1 VKSTILTLILAG
13 LAMIGPFATDTFL
26 PSFPA
31 IADHFAVSPVA
42 VQQTLSV
49 YLFAYALMT
58 LFFGT
63 LSDSFG
69 RRPVII
75 WSLVVFTI
83 GSVGAALAPSF
94 GWLLFFRGLQ
104 GLSAGAGRV
113 IGQAIVQDS
122 FSGAAAQKML
132 ANIMMVFGIA
142 PAIAPVIGGFL
153 HVAFGWRSTFVF
165 MAAVTLILL
174 VACVRA
180 LPETLKASERH
191 PFHLLPIA
199 RNYGI
204 VLRSPQFLLRSLAV
218 AFAFGGF
225 ALYISSAPSFVLHIL
240 QLPETAF
247 AWLFVPMVG
256 GLVIGSAITGKL
268 AHRISSSV
276 MVRRGL
282 VVMALASVASV
293 LYNHFYAAAVP
304 FAVLPIMAYSFGM
317 ALVLPGMTMATLQI
331 FPTLRGLS
339 ASLQNFVQMLVFAV
353 VSGSVAPLLYDSAF
367 KLALGMGGAMLL
379 SLTFWLLGNAIS
391 KTGNSTLAQPAAVK

>member
-1 VKSTILTLILAG
+1 MNSGLLTLILAG
-13 LAMIGPFATDTFL
+13 LAMLGPFATDTFL

-31 IADHFAVSPVA
+31 IAEHFAVSPVA

-58 LFFGT
+58 LFYGT

-69 RRPVII
+69 RRPVVI
-75 WSLVVFTI
+75 WSLVVFAV

-94 GWLLFFRGLQ
+94 FWLLFFRGLQ
-104 GLSAGAGRV
+104 GMSAGAGRV

-122 FSGAAAQKML
+122 FKGAAAQKML

-153 HVAFGWRSTFVF
+153 HVSFGWRSTFVF

-174 VACVRA
+174 VACLRA

-191 PFHLLPIA
+191 PFHFMPIA
-199 RNYGI
+199 RNYGT
-204 VLRSPQFLLRSLAV
+204 VLRNPEFLLRSLAV

-225 ALYISSAPSFVLHIL
+225 ALYIASAPSFVLHIL
-240 QLPETAF
+240 HLPETAF

-256 GLVIGSAITGKL
+256 GLVLGSALTGKL
-268 AHRISSSV
+268 AHRVSGDTRLRAGLAIMAAGGAIS
-276 MVRRGL
+276 
-282 VVMALASVASV
+282 LA
-293 LYNHFYAAAVP
+293 YNYMYAAAVP
-304 FAVLPIMAYSFGM
+304 FAVLPVMLYAFGM

-339 ASLQNFVQMLVFAV
+339 ASLQNFVQMLVFAL
-353 VSGSVAPLLYDSAF
+353 VSGSIAPLLYDSAF
-367 KLALGMGGAMLL
+367 KLAAGMAGAMLL
-379 SLTFWLLGNAIS
+379 SLTFWW
-391 KTGNSTLAQPAAVK
+391 LAQAVHTPVPASAAAK